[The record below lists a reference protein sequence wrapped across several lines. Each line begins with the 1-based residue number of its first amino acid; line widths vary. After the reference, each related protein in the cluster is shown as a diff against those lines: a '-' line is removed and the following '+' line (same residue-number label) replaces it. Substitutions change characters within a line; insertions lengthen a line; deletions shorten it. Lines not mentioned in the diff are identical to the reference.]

1 MAACLYDADARV
13 GDQVHIIQLY
23 AQNHWYEIQERLG
36 SDAPNSWHYLTVRAI
51 LSNMGKNGANAS
63 SGSKVRQDKAEEKRK
78 TLAILAKS
86 GEPFWLRVKKG
97 DIAANKGDAMH
108 RTFQGKLKCNFP
120 TIQVCHG
127 QYESVDNLHYLQ
139 CPFGNNILVDLV
151 IRGLYVEYSLKG
163 KGYNVKVPYGMTTAS
178 TKNGNALLAWF
189 EKKC

>member
-1 MAACLYDADARV
+1 
-13 GDQVHIIQLY
+13 
-23 AQNHWYEIQERLG
+23 
-36 SDAPNSWHYLTVRAI
+36 
-51 LSNMGKNGANAS
+51 MGKNGGNAS
-63 SGSKVRQDKAEEKRK
+63 WNARLEKYGYEALLKRFSDMNKEHDNLHIKARQDEAEEKRK

-151 IRGLYVEYSLKG
+151 IRGLYVEHSLNG
-163 KGYNVKVPYGMTTAS
+163 KGYSVKVPYGMTTAS
-178 TKNGNALLAWF
+178 TKNGNAVLAWF